1 MLFTV
6 PRQADMSNFSFQEAI
21 RTDIETLLPLMQAY
35 YQEDRLE
42 VSSEHTRRAREQFFS
57 SQDLNAHDLGRLWIL
72 HYRGKPDGYL
82 ALTWN
87 YSFEY
92 GGRVAEVDELYVA
105 PQFRNRGL
113 AQAALSF
120 AETTC
125 RALAVKALSLEALPK
140 NESARR
146 FYLRFGFHKVER
158 NFLLK
163 RF

>member
-6 PRQADMSNFSFQEAI
+6 PRQADMPNFSFREAI
-21 RTDIETLLPLMQAY
+21 RTDIETLLPLMQAC

-42 VSSEHTRRAREQFFS
+42 VSSEYTRRALEQFF
-57 SQDLNAHDLGRLWIL
+57 DAHDLSTRELGCIWIL
-72 HYRGKPDGYL
+72 HYRGEPAGYL
-82 ALTWN
+82 ALTWS

-113 AQAALSF
+113 TQAALSF

-125 RALAVKALSLEALPK
+125 RALAVKALSLEVEPE
-140 NESARR
+140 NDSARR
-146 FYLRFGFHKVER
+146 LYHRFGFTKSAR
-158 NFLLK
+158 DFFLKHL
-163 RF
+163 

>member
-6 PRQADMSNFSFQEAI
+6 PRQADMPNFSFQEAT

-42 VSSEHTRRAREQFFS
+42 VSSEHTKRALEQFFS
-57 SQDLNAHDLGRLWIL
+57 SQDQGRIWIL
-72 HYRGKPDGYL
+72 QCRGGQAGYL
-82 ALTWN
+82 ALTWS

-125 RALAVKALSLEALPK
+125 RALEIKALSLEALPK
-140 NESARR
+140 NEGARR
-146 FYLRFGFHKVER
+146 LYLRFGFHKVER

>member
-6 PRQADMSNFSFQEAI
+6 PRQADMPNFSFQEAT

-42 VSSEHTRRAREQFFS
+42 VSSEHTKRALEQFFS
-57 SQDLNAHDLGRLWIL
+57 SQDQGRIWIL
-72 HYRGKPDGYL
+72 QCRGGQAGYL
-82 ALTWN
+82 ALTWS

-125 RALAVKALSLEALPK
+125 KALKLKALSLEVKPE
-140 NESARR
+140 NDSARR
-146 FYLRFGFHKVER
+146 LYHRFGFTKSAR
-158 NFLLK
+158 DFFLKHL
-163 RF
+163 